1 MNHLQKYCNKKIFSQ
16 LNCCLL
22 FKLVIIDSSCNLCQ
36 FLYQLQLM
44 LGLKRLNP
52 DKHVFSSNEQIS
64 KSKMRKKLQLIVV
77 KSNSTLFWKD
87 M

>member
-36 FLYQLQLM
+36 FLYHLQLM
-44 LGLKRLNP
+44 LSLELLNQ

-64 KSKMRKKLQLIVV
+64 KSRCER
-77 KSNSTLFWKD
+77 SYN
-87 M
+87 

>member
-1 MNHLQKYCNKKIFSQ
+1 MTWGECTKAYLINKIMSNMQKYCNKNIFSK

-44 LGLKRLNP
+44 LSLELLNQ
-52 DKHVFSSNEQIS
+52 DKHVFSSN
-64 KSKMRKKLQLIVV
+64 
-77 KSNSTLFWKD
+77 
-87 M
+87 